1 MSVHDVNDPILEM
14 YIFESSQLIEQ
25 LETIFLDCEKVHTF
39 TSEAINEIFR
49 FMHTIKGSSAMM
61 GFAGISTLAHVIEDL
76 FAYLRDEKP
85 RQIDFVTLCELILDG
100 LDFIKVEIHK
110 IKNGESADGDA
121 STLTD
126 RIQVYLK
133 DLKGNDSSNGVQN
146 KQAATLTIPE
156 NLLPEMTMK
165 NIQVSPHNQL
175 FRAVIHFEEDC
186 GMENIRAYQII
197 HNLSEISENFKFLP
211 GDILENHDSADYIR
225 QHGFQVFMDTDKSY
239 QEVHDYFSRTLYL
252 MSLELLGIGGE
263 TSSIPMGDLA
273 ADGASAE
280 NSRRTKTNDETQG
293 APVQSSMISV
303 HVAKLDKL
311 LDMVGELVV
320 AEAMVTQNP
329 DLKGLELDNFQ
340 KASRQLRKISEEL
353 QDMVMSIRMV
363 PVATTFHKMRRLVR
377 DMCKKLGKEVDVEI
391 IGEET
396 EVDKNVIEQLS
407 DPIMHIVRNA
417 IDHGIESPEERLA
430 LGKRPNGKITMEARN
445 SGSDVLILLRDDGK
459 GLNKSIILK
468 VAKERGLL
476 SKNENDMTDKEI
488 YNLAVLPGFST
499 KETVTE
505 YSGRGVGMDVV
516 FQKLRDLGGS
526 ITIDSV
532 PGEGASI
539 TMKIPLTLA
548 IIDGMN
554 IRVGTSCYTLPTIS
568 IKESFRPQQSE
579 IITDPDENEMIM
591 VRGRCYPILRLHEFY
606 SVETEVTDFSKGIL
620 IMVEDGD
627 QSICLLAD
635 ELLGQQQVV
644 VKTLP
649 SYFKQHKK
657 IDGLAGCT
665 LLGDGSIS
673 LILDVAELVGK
684 RSLEPIPASRS

>member
-1 MSVHDVNDPILEM
+1 M

-25 LETIFLDCEKVHTF
+25 LETIFLDCEKVNTF

-61 GFAGISTLAHVIEDL
+61 GFSGISTLAHVIEDL

-85 RQIDFVTLCELILDG
+85 RQIDFATLCELILDG

-110 IKNGESADGDA
+110 IKNSESADGDA

-126 RIQVYLK
+126 RIQAFLI
-133 DLKGNDSSNGVQN
+133 DLKGTYSSNDLPQEQSCVSPN
-146 KQAATLTIPE
+146 PE
-156 NLLPEMTMK
+156 NPLLAQHLENSLVNP
-165 NIQVSPHNQL
+165 NSQL
-175 FRAVIHFEEDC
+175 FRAVIRFTDDC
-186 GMENIRAYQII
+186 GMENVRAYQII
-197 HNLSEISENFKFLP
+197 HNFLEITNYFRFLP
-211 GDILENHDSADYIR
+211 EDILDNHNSADYIR
-225 QHGFQVFMDTDKSY
+225 QHGFQVFFSTDKTY
-239 QEVHDYFSRTLYL
+239 DEVHEYFSRTLFL
-252 MSLELLGIGGE
+252 KDLELAEASGESVSAPFGRRIANIGHG
-263 TSSIPMGDLA
+263 TA
-273 ADGASAE
+273 AE
-280 NSRRTKTNDETQG
+280 NSRREKVNSETQG
-293 APVQSSMISV
+293 SAVQSSMISV

-417 IDHGIESPEERLA
+417 LDHGIESPEERLA
-430 LGKRPNGKITMEARN
+430 QGKRPNGKITMEARN
-445 SGSDVLILLRDDGK
+445 SGSDVVILLRDDGK

-476 SKNENDMTDKEI
+476 SKNENEMTDKEI

-499 KETVTE
+499 KDTVTE

-516 FQKLRDLGGS
+516 LQKLRELGGA

-532 PGEGASI
+532 PGEGAGI

-554 IRVGTSCYTLPTIS
+554 IRVGTSCYTLPTVS

-606 SVETEVTDFSKGIL
+606 GVETEVIDFSKGIL

-644 VKTLP
+644 VKMLP
-649 SYFKQHKK
+649 SYFKKHKK
-657 IDGLAGCT
+657 IEGLAGCT

-684 RSLEPIPASRS
+684 RSLEPILASSV

>member
-1 MSVHDVNDPILEM
+1 MVEHDSKDPIFEM

-25 LETIFLDCEKVHTF
+25 LETIFLDCEKQHAF

-49 FMHTIKGSSAMM
+49 FMHTLKGSSAMM
-61 GFAGISTLAHVIEDL
+61 GFTGISTLAHAIEDL
-76 FAYLRDEKP
+76 FSYLRDEEP
-85 RQIDFVTLCELILDG
+85 QQIDFATLCDLILDG

-110 IKNGESADGDA
+110 IKNGEIADGSA
-121 STLTD
+121 SDLSG
-126 RIQVYLK
+126 RIHAYLK
-133 DLKGNDSSNGVQN
+133 NLKGTYSPNDKLQQQSS
-146 KQAATLTIPE
+146 I
-156 NLLPEMTMK
+156 LPILETEQSLV
-165 NIQVSPHNQL
+165 NILVRPNAQL
-175 FRAVIHFEEDC
+175 FKAIIHFTEDC

-197 HNLSEISENFKFLP
+197 HNLTELTEDFKFVP
-211 GDILENHDSADYIR
+211 GDILDNHDSADYIK
-225 QHGFQVFMDTDKSY
+225 QHGFQVLLATDKTY
-239 QEVHDYFSRTLYL
+239 EEVYDYFSKTLYFK
-252 MSLELLGIGGE
+252 SLELTVPEGE
-263 TSSIPMGDLA
+263 AALVPMCQLA
-273 ADGASAE
+273 EVGPDCTPAA
-280 NSRRTKTNDETQG
+280 NSQLVKNNGETQG
-293 APVQSSMISV
+293 AAAQSSMISV

-311 LDMVGELVV
+311 MDMVGELVI

-363 PVATTFHKMRRLVR
+363 PVATTFHKMRRIVR

-417 IDHGIESPEERLA
+417 IDHGIELPEERRA
-430 LGKRPNGKITMEARN
+430 LGKRPIGKITMEARN
-445 SGSDVLILLRDDGK
+445 SGSEVLILLRDDGK

-476 SKNENDMTDKEI
+476 SKNENEMTDKEI

-499 KETVTE
+499 KVTVTE
-505 YSGRGVGMDVV
+505 FSGRGVGMDVV
-516 FQKLRDLGGS
+516 FQKLRDLGGA
-526 ITIDSV
+526 ITIDSI

-539 TMKIPLTLA
+539 MMKIPLTLA

-554 IRVGTSCYTLPTIS
+554 IRVGASCYTIPTVS
-568 IKESFRPQQSE
+568 IKESFRPQGSE
-579 IITDPDENEMIM
+579 IITDPDGNEMIM

-606 SVETEVTDFSKGIL
+606 GVNTEITDFTKGIL
-620 IMVEDGD
+620 IMVEQEDKGL
-627 QSICLLAD
+627 CLLAD

-644 VKTLP
+644 VKALP
-649 SYFKQHKK
+649 NYIKKYKK
-657 IDGLAGCT
+657 IEGLSGCT

-684 RSLEPIPASRS
+684 NILEPIPAGG